1 MALVRVRDKNGNI
14 IDIPA
19 LNGESAY
26 NIAVKNGFVG
36 TEQEWLDSLK
46 GEKGDSG
53 TTGATFIPSVSSE
66 GVLSWE
72 NDKGL
77 GNPEAI
83 NIKGDKGVDG
93 FSPII
98 TVSPEAN
105 GNTLSITDASS
116 PTKTVFIPNG
126 TSKVTLHS
134 KYYANDTANGIV
146 ESGLGSYDAF
156 IETANPLPNNAVVY
170 DVGIWYESN
179 SLPLKEYRGIELYA
193 KGLISS
199 TGFLEIIS
207 SAALDESYYGGYG
220 VARLVDEN
228 DGTLLTSIKMY
239 DGCTKG
245 FTVYYMVGDEVVE
258 DK

>member
-1 MALVRVRDKNGNI
+1 MAMIKVRDKDGNI

-36 TEQEWLDSLK
+36 TEAEWLESLK
-46 GEKGDSG
+46 GEKGD
-53 TTGATFIPSVSSE
+53 
-66 GVLSWE
+66 
-72 NDKGL
+72 K
-77 GNPEAI
+77 
-83 NIKGDKGVDG
+83 G

-98 TVSPEAN
+98 TVSPETN
-105 GNTLSITDASS
+105 GNTLSITNENS
-116 PTKTVFIPNG
+116 PTETVFIPNG

-134 KYYANDTANGIV
+134 KYYANDTANGIM
-146 ESGLGSYDAF
+146 ESGLGSYDVF

-170 DVGIWYESN
+170 DVGIRYESD
-179 SLPLKEYRGIELYA
+179 SLPLKEYRGIDLYT

-199 TGFLEIIS
+199 IGFLEIIS
-207 SAALDESYYGGYG
+207 SAALDESYYGGYA

-228 DGTLLTSIKMY
+228 DGTLLSSIKMY

-245 FTVYYMVGDEVVE
+245 FTVYYMVGDEIVE